1 MNIVKW
7 LDKNFEEALC
17 GLLLVAVMAML
28 FGQVAV
34 RFLFGD
40 GLTFSEELSRFMFL
54 YLVYFGASLVALKGA
69 HVRVTAHLQFFP
81 RPVQLAFL
89 LFSDLLW
96 IGFNLVVIY
105 QGFRLIDSMALRP
118 VVSGA
123 LLIDLRYVYVATPL
137 GFTLMT
143 FRIIQRWV
151 RHLRGTFDIL
161 SNQPVEKE
169 KERVG

>member
-1 MNIVKW
+1 MKIWKW

-17 GLLLVAVMAML
+17 GLLLIAVMLML
-28 FGQVAV
+28 FGQVVV
-34 RFLFGD
+34 RFTLGY

-69 HVRVTAHLQFFP
+69 HVRVTAHLQYLP
-81 RPVQLAFL
+81 RSMQLVFL
-89 LFSDLLW
+89 LLSDLLW
-96 IGFNLVVIY
+96 LGFNAVVIY
-105 QGFRLIDSMALRP
+105 QGFRLIDGMALRP

-137 GFTLMT
+137 GFSLMT

-151 RHLRGTFDIL
+151 RHIRGTFDIL
-161 SNQPVEKE
+161 TNQPIEKE
-169 KERVG
+169 EERVG